1 MHKHCPSCHQLLDE
15 AVQLC
20 PICGTL
26 VADVQSLDAPVR
38 IAEGQLPPPLIPE
51 GTVQSGTSLP
61 ALNQPAPSLVGPN
74 LLKPSFL
81 GAIILAVLCSVPL
94 VNCCC
99 FLWVSGAGIV
109 AVYLLRQEYGGEISA
124 SLGAKLGFLTGILGA
139 LFWQVLELPI
149 SYIKSPDAARQLQ
162 ELLKNQNIPSAA
174 LPFVEKIMEIAK
186 DPFNP
191 LLLLI
196 GISFKLFACAVLTTI
211 GGVLGSAFWSKQKP
225 PNN

>member
-26 VADVQSLDAPVR
+26 VSDVQSLDAPVR
-38 IAEGQLPPPLIPE
+38 IADGQLPPPLIPE
-51 GTVQSGTSLP
+51 GTGQSVPPSLHH
-61 ALNQPAPSLVGPN
+61 PAPGLIDPN

-81 GAIILAVLCSVPL
+81 GAIILGVLCAVPL

-99 FLWVSGAGIV
+99 FLWVGGAGIV
-109 AVYLLRQEYGGEISA
+109 AVYLLRQEYGGEISPGI
-124 SLGAKLGFLTGILGA
+124 GAKLGFLTGILGA

-149 SYIKSPDAARQLQ
+149 SYIKSPEAARQLE
-162 ELLKNQNIPSAA
+162 ELLKNQSIPSQA

-196 GISFKLFACAVLTTI
+196 GISFKLFACAILTTL
-211 GGVLGSAFWSKQKP
+211 GGVLGAAFWSKPKP
-225 PNN
+225 PKL

>member
-26 VADVQSLDAPVR
+26 VSDVQSLDAPVR
-38 IAEGQLPPPLIPE
+38 IADGQLPPPLIPE
-51 GTVQSGTSLP
+51 GTGQSVPSSLHH
-61 ALNQPAPSLVGPN
+61 PAPGLIDPN

-81 GAIILAVLCSVPL
+81 GAIILGVLCAVPL

-99 FLWVSGAGIV
+99 FLWVGGAGIV
-109 AVYLLRQEYGGEISA
+109 AVYLLRQEYGGEISPGI
-124 SLGAKLGFLTGILGA
+124 GAKLGFLTGILGA

-149 SYIKSPDAARQLQ
+149 SYIKSPEAARQLE
-162 ELLKNQNIPSAA
+162 ELLKNQSIPSQA

-196 GISFKLFACAVLTTI
+196 GISFKLFACAILTTL
-211 GGVLGSAFWSKQKP
+211 GGVLGAAFWSKPKP
-225 PNN
+225 PKL